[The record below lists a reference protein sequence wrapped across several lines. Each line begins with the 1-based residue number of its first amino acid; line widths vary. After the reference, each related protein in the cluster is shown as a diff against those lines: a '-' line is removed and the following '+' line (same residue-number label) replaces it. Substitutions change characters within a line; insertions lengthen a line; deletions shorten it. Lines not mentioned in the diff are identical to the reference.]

1 MTAGQ
6 LLPRGLVAR
15 LGGGGTSRAASKR
28 PQAGPG
34 REDSNTM
41 SDTVNQQT
49 TPFERLGGADRVR
62 SIGERFYEVMDAD
75 EPALAAVH
83 KLDATGRVS
92 REARDRFILFFIG
105 WLGGPQDYVVQHG
118 HPRLRGRHAS
128 VRESRRAGLKIRWGN
143 SRVGSS
149 PSASDPDHVVAR
161 TARRGQVDAHE
172 RGRG

>member
-1 MTAGQ
+1 
-6 LLPRGLVAR
+6 
-15 LGGGGTSRAASKR
+15 
-28 PQAGPG
+28 
-34 REDSNTM
+34 M

-83 KLDATGRVS
+83 KLDANGRVS

-128 VRESRRAGLKIRWGN
+128 VRVDLAQRDAWLRCMKRAMDDEAVTGDLRAFLDERLADLAN
-143 SRVGSS
+143 HLRN
-149 PSASDPDHVVAR
+149 VA
-161 TARRGQVDAHE
+161 E
-172 RGRG
+172 